1 MLINKR
7 KYYAKTTQK
16 RSQKLDGNNKGN
28 KQTKFKIKLLA
39 HLWKTFFFVQ
49 MKIHQKKKKKKN
61 PTNKNSKF
69 LFSALIISMATT

>member
-28 KQTKFKIKLLA
+28 KQ
-39 HLWKTFFFVQ
+39 Q
-49 MKIHQKKKKKKN
+49 
-61 PTNKNSKF
+61 
-69 LFSALIISMATT
+69 